1 MVKKETEGIRRSIRQ
16 AAKSCKQEEADFV
29 EGYLGTKRKF
39 LCLKPQDRNRILTK
53 ATVSLKGLNPGEA
66 MNILDDLFLTDT
78 FEDFNFAGKLLTRLP
93 GVRRTLRLSRVEKWV
108 LHSNG
113 WAECDSICQSLF
125 QGKEIPPRWDEWQ
138 KTIRKFSKSKNIQ
151 LRRASLVLQTKPT
164 RESSNSELRE
174 LAYETI
180 ERLKHE
186 KETLVTKAVSWLLRS
201 LARQDKKEVFRYL
214 QKNKES
220 LPKIAY
226 RETMKKLKTRR
237 K

>member
-1 MVKKETEGIRRSIRQ
+1 
-16 AAKSCKQEEADFV
+16 
-29 EGYLGTKRKF
+29 
-39 LCLKPQDRNRILTK
+39 
-53 ATVSLKGLNPGEA
+53 

-93 GVRRTLRLSRVEKWV
+93 EVRRTLRLSRVEKWV